1 MDFTII
7 TMDYKLFMDI
17 SKRLFFAQAQL
28 QETSM
33 FKHNCLRLSLA
44 QGQLQETS
52 YMLKVSPRDLS
63 AQARRRET
71 I

>member
-33 FKHNCLRLSLA
+33 FKHNCLRLPAIGHYLKTPA
-44 QGQLQETS
+44 QGQLQEI
-52 YMLKVSPRDLS
+52 PF
-63 AQARRRET
+63 A
-71 I
+71 